1 MRGRLLEVGGGL
13 VLELDDPTA
22 LAAFEDAPTL
32 RTIAESLVAR
42 GAVLDVVAR
51 GRLLASLGAVS
62 APWWQRRITGTR
74 SIRVRDLRAA
84 WRSPVPAPGVRPHTG
99 PVATVVAL
107 PPPPE
112 QPPLGLVS

>member
-1 MRGRLLEVGGGL
+1 

-32 RTIAESLVAR
+32 RATAESLAAR

-112 QPPLGLVS
+112 QPPLDLVS